1 MMASGEIRLSGTMMR
16 RMPVLAQ
23 GQTVQDATQA
33 PFPASCDSSCQANQI
48 TVTTSRIPVPATGGY
63 ITWGYQPLTN
73 YGTLG
78 GTSYG
83 ANIRLQYNGNPQGL
97 AWQQVMSKNGGP
109 FTQDSN
115 SGGPNYYSDSQLAQP
130 NVTGPNFLAFFDQ
143 PSALPGN
150 VTFNAQTSLVSLSSG
165 VPLITIS
172 WGYQLNGTAI
182 TLLPLTYF
190 YPSK

>member
-1 MMASGEIRLSGTMMR
+1 
-16 RMPVLAQ
+16 
-23 GQTVQDATQA
+23 
-33 PFPASCDSSCQANQI
+33 
-48 TVTTSRIPVPATGGY
+48 
-63 ITWGYQPLTN
+63 
-73 YGTLG
+73 
-78 GTSYG
+78 
-83 ANIRLQYNGNPQGL
+83 
-97 AWQQVMSKNGGP
+97 MSKNGGP
-109 FTQDSN
+109 YTQDSN
-115 SGGPNYYSDSQLAQP
+115 SGGANYYSDSQLAQS

-150 VTFNAQTSLVSLSSG
+150 VIFNAQTSLVSLSLG

>member
-1 MMASGEIRLSGTMMR
+1 MTMR

-33 PFPASCDSSCQANQI
+33 PFPASCDANCQANQI
-48 TVTTSRIPVPATGGY
+48 TVTTSNIPVPATGGN
-63 ITWGYQPLTN
+63 ISWGYQPLTN
-73 YGTLG
+73 YGTFG

-115 SGGPNYYSDSQLAQP
+115 SGGPNYYSDSQLAQS

-165 VPLITIS
+165 VSLITFS